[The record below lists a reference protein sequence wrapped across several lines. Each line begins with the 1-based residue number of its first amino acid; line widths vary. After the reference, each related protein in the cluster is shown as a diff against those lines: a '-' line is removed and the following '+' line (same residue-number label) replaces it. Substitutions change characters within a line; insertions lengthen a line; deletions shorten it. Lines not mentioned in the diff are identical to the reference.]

1 MPRLDNVLAPIE
13 LTLDQLLL
21 DPNNPRFADFGELSD
36 PVPESRISEE
46 RVQRDTLERMK
57 TARFDVAELRDTI
70 KTVGFLP
77 VDRIIVRAWG
87 GNKEGQP
94 TRYVVVEGNRRVAAL
109 RWLNELHE
117 TGRETFTDD
126 QIHNFTH
133 LSALLLNEVQAG
145 DTARWVLPGLRHVSG
160 IKEWGPYQ
168 RARAV
173 HILRESGQG
182 AQEAAQSI
190 GLSTRAANQLWRSY
204 LALEQ
209 MRADEEF
216 GELVNPRMYSYF
228 EEVFKRPNVRDWLAW
243 SDNDGKFMN
252 TQRLREFYGW
262 IVGEVDPDEE
272 DGERREPKFT
282 EAKNVRDLSRFI
294 DDEAALAI
302 FRSPEGSL
310 TRALSR
316 YDAEHQQEWQGSIAS
331 ATATLASLTPDTLRA
346 ITEGDSALLHDL
358 KERLERV
365 LKDRSSLMM
374 VG

>member
-1 MPRLDNVLAPIE
+1 VLAPIE

-21 DPNNPRFADFGELSD
+21 DPNNPRFADFGESSD

-94 TRYVVVEGNRRVAAL
+94 SRYVVVEGNRRVAAL

-117 TGRETFTDD
+117 TGRETFTGD
-126 QIHNFTH
+126 QIENFTQV
-133 LSALLLNEVQAG
+133 SALLLNEVQAG

-182 AQEAAQSI
+182 AQEAAQSL

-243 SDNDGKFMN
+243 SDNDGRFIN

-262 IVGEVDPDEE
+262 IVGEADPDEE

-316 YDAEHQQEWQGSIAS
+316 YDSEHQQEWQGSIAS

-346 ITEGDSALLHDL
+346 ITDGDSALLHDL

-365 LKDRSSLMM
+365 LKDRSSLM
-374 VG
+374 VV